1 MQLARRGCGRGIRL
15 ARGSELGTE
24 WGVWRV
30 CVWSSFEC
38 NALLTAR
45 LGLALAAETQRE
57 AEADVDVVCVCVVC
71 APVLVLITKPKNST
85 PKNTHTH
92 WYTHTQT
99 DRHRHRQSVA
109 HTRHVRGRQRAP
121 KILQTTKS
129 FHETS
134 VARRQATQRGGG
146 SGQGAWQS
154 GRNGTDD

>member
-1 MQLARRGCGRGIRL
+1 MDEEFVWQEGLNW
-15 ARGSELGTE
+15 ELSGE
-24 WGVWRV
+24 CECVGMWGV

-92 WYTHTQT
+92 TDRQAQAQAERGTHT
-99 DRHRHRQSVA
+99 SCE
-109 HTRHVRGRQRAP
+109 GGQRAP

-134 VARRQATQRGGG
+134 VARRQGRLRAGGV
-146 SGQGAWQS
+146 AE
-154 GRNGTDD
+154 RA